1 MSDAEDIS
9 ENARCWALKAYPK
22 RWSFCP
28 DDIDETVVSAAGCH
42 GREKPI
48 FSHLAYFVS
57 ADSYRV

>member
-1 MSDAEDIS
+1 ML
-9 ENARCWALKAYPK
+9 ALKAYPK

-28 DDIDETVVSAAGCH
+28 DNIDETVVSAAGCH

>member
-1 MSDAEDIS
+1 MFDVEDIS
-9 ENARCWALKAYPK
+9 ENARCWVLKVYSK

-28 DDIDETVVSAAGCH
+28 DNIDEIVVFVVGCH
-42 GREKPI
+42 GREKFI